1 MSKLEI
7 SIVYYRYDIMSTVA
21 FYKLSDRKDV
31 IYMASILDI
40 LVYFGYPDPIK
51 AYQSLTLDKLMYLIH
66 RYYELNK

>member
-7 SIVYYRYDIMSTVA
+7 YYRYDIMSTVA